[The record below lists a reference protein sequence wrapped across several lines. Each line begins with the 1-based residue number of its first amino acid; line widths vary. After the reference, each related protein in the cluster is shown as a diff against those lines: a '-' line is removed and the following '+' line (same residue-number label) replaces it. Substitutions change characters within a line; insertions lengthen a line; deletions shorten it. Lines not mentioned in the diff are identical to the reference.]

1 MRACRR
7 WRRAM
12 PTAGEGAFTARARHV
27 EALRRA
33 ARASCEAAAGALAAD
48 ALDLAAEALRCAHDA
63 LGEITGRVVPDA
75 LLGHIF
81 STFCI
86 GK

>member
-1 MRACRR
+1 VQGDTDMA
-7 WRRAM
+7 A
-12 PTAGEGAFTARARHV
+12 TGTFTARARHLD
-27 EALRRA
+27 ALQRTGEELDA
-33 ARASCEAAAGALAAD
+33 AHAALSSG
-48 ALDLAAEALRCAHDA
+48 ALDLAAEALRCGHDA
-63 LGEITGRVVPDA
+63 LGEITGRTAPDA

>member
-1 MRACRR
+1 M
-7 WRRAM
+7 
-12 PTAGEGAFTARARHV
+12 
-27 EALRRA
+27 EALGRA
-33 ARASCEAAAGALAAD
+33 ASELDAAAHFLAGGS
-48 ALDLAAEALRCAHDA
+48 LDLAAEALRVGHDA
-63 LGEITGRVVPDA
+63 LGEVTGQVLPDA